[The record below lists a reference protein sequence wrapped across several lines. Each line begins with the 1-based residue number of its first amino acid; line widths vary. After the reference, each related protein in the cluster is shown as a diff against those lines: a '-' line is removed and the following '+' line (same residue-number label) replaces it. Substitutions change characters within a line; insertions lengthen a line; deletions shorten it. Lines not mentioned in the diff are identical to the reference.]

1 MGWLSSYLNN
11 VWPVLAC
18 LTILGVLTYGALTP
32 YIRKE
37 RKRRLEEQQDD

>member
-1 MGWLSSYLNN
+1 MTGLANYLNN
-11 VWPVLAC
+11 VWPILAC
-18 LTILGVLTYGALTP
+18 LAVLGVLTYGALTP